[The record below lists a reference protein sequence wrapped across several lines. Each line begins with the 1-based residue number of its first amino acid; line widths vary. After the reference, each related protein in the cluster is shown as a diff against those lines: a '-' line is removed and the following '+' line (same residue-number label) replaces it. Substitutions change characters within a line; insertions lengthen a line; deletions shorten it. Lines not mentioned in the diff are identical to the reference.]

1 MSYVAGLPYGELGPL
16 SQAHLVSQSHS
27 SHGTG
32 GSHGPFA
39 AAACDLDM
47 APAQGAPDSEKTN
60 TGTTLAWKRRRATKS
75 FMGHMGLL
83 TQVSIDLL
91 LEFFLYICLYT
102 YIYMYIYVY
111 ICIYMYI
118 YIYINVYIIFGTQW
132 AKRGVWGCRSWK
144 KWAQKTL
151 CPLQASNF
159 FDLGYPTSNRE

>member
-1 MSYVAGLPYGELGPL
+1 MVE
-16 SQAHLVSQSHS
+16 
-27 SHGTG
+27 TG

-91 LEFFLYICLYT
+91 LEFFLYICI
-102 YIYMYIYVY
+102 YIHIYIYVF
-111 ICIYMYI
+111 ICIYIYKCIYYI
-118 YIYINVYIIFGTQW
+118 WHTMGQTW
-132 AKRGVWGCRSWK
+132 RLGCRSWK

-151 CPLQASNF
+151 GPLQASNF
-159 FDLGYPTSNRE
+159 LDLGYPTSNRE